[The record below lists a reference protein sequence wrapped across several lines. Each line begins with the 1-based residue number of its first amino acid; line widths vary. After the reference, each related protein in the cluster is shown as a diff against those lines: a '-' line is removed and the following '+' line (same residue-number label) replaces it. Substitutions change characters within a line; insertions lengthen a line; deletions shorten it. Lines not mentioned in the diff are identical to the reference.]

1 MRITDLGIFGYRL
14 PLIRPVVIKGQSLP
28 TRSGYL
34 IRMTSDRGATGWGDI
49 APLPGFSAEKLED
62 TRDQVFHL
70 RSSIQEV
77 EVPETWSPLMD
88 DFPPLPHT
96 SDCSS
101 AVRFAIELALW
112 NLCLDTVRSNAAL
125 KDEQSCRQL
134 VFLNGLLTGTEDEIV
149 NQASQLT
156 RSGYR
161 AVKVKVG
168 GKLLEEDIRLT
179 LKVREVIGN
188 ETLLRL
194 DANRAWSLEDAVSFG
209 KSVNGSNI
217 DYIEEPLAD
226 PDHMATY
233 IAQGGIPV
241 ALDESLLEHPFERL
255 AKIQGIKAIVLKP
268 TLLGGFRA
276 SSRLAHK
283 ARQFGLQPVVS
294 SSFETGVGIAGLAR
308 LAAAVSRD
316 IPVGLDTY
324 RWLATDIVLPMIETQ
339 KGYIDLE
346 ELERRPLEINHPL
359 LEELTPIQR

>member
-70 RSSIQEV
+70 KSSIQEV
-77 EVPETWSPLMD
+77 EVPETWSPLID
-88 DFPPLPHT
+88 DFPPLVHT

-112 NLCLDTVRSNAAL
+112 NLCLDTVRSSATL

-209 KSVNGSNI
+209 K
-217 DYIEEPLAD
+217 
-226 PDHMATY
+226 
-233 IAQGGIPV
+233 GGIPV

-308 LAAAVSRD
+308 LAAAVSMD

-346 ELERRPLEINHPL
+346 ELERRPLEINHSL
-359 LEELTPIQR
+359 LEELTDA

>member
-34 IRMTSDRGATGWGDI
+34 IRMTSDTGAIGWGDI
-49 APLPGFSAEKLED
+49 APLPRFSSEKLED
-62 TRDQVFHL
+62 TRDQVLHL
-70 RSSIQEV
+70 RSSIQEA

-88 DFPPLPHT
+88 NLPPQLHS

-101 AVRFAIELALW
+101 AVRFGIELALW
-112 NLCLDTVRSNAAL
+112 NLCLDAVRSSAAQ
-125 KDEQSCRQL
+125 KGKQTHGQL
-134 VFLNGLLTGTEDEIV
+134 VYLNGLLTGTEDEIV
-149 NQASQLT
+149 KQASQLT

-179 LKVREVIGN
+179 SKVREVIGE
-188 ETLLRL
+188 ETVLRL
-194 DANRAWSLEDAVSFG
+194 DANRAWSLEEAVSFG

-226 PDHMATY
+226 PDHMATF

-241 ALDESLLEHPFERL
+241 ALDETLLEHPFERL
-255 AKIQGIKAIVLKP
+255 DKFQGIKAIVLKP
-268 TLLGGFRA
+268 TLLGGLHA

-308 LAAAVSRD
+308 LAAAISSD

-324 RWLATDIVLPMIETQ
+324 RWLATDVVLPRIETQ
-339 KGYIDLE
+339 NGFIDLE
-346 ELERRPLEINHPL
+346 EIERRRLEINQPL
-359 LEELTPIQR
+359 LEELAPIQR

>member
-112 NLCLDTVRSNAAL
+112 NLCLDTGRSSAVQ
-125 KDEQSCRQL
+125 KDEQSCRQP
-134 VFLNGLLTGTEDEIV
+134 VFLNGLLTGTGDEIV

-188 ETLLRL
+188 KTLLRL
-194 DANRAWSLEDAVSFG
+194 DANRAWSLEDAVWFG
-209 KSVNGSNI
+209 SAVKESNI

-226 PDHMATY
+226 PAGMATFF
-233 IAQGGIPV
+233 AECDLPV
-241 ALDESLLEHPFERL
+241 ALDETLLELPIEQL
-255 AKIQGIKAIVLKP
+255 DKGKGIKAVVLKA
-268 TLLGGFRA
+268 TLLGGLHR
-276 SSRLAHK
+276 SMELVLM
-283 ARQFGLQPVVS
+283 ARQLEMETVVS
-294 SSFETGVGIAGLAR
+294 STFESGVGIAGLAR
-308 LAAAVSRD
+308 FAAIASRD
-316 IPVGLDTY
+316 TPVGLDTY
-324 RWLATDIVLPMIETQ
+324 RWLATDVLLHRIETQ
-339 KGYIDLE
+339 NGYIDLDL
-346 ELERRPLEINHPL
+346 LERRHREINRFS
-359 LEELTPIQR
+359 LEELTDA

>member
-14 PLIRPVVIKGQSLP
+14 PLIRPVVIKGQSLLS
-28 TRSGYL
+28 RSGYL

-49 APLPGFSAEKLED
+49 APLPGFSVGKLED

-70 RSSIQEV
+70 KSSIQDI

-88 DFPPLPHT
+88 DFPPLPHNG
-96 SDCSS
+96 DCSS

-112 NLCLDTVRSNAAL
+112 NLCLATVRSSTAL
-125 KDEQSCRQL
+125 KDEQSCRRL
-134 VFLNGLLTGTEDEIV
+134 VSLNGLLTGTEDEIV

-194 DANRAWSLEDAVSFG
+194 DANRAWSLEDAISFG

-226 PDHMATY
+226 PDHMTTY

-255 AKIQGIKAIVLKP
+255 ARIQGIKAIVLKP

-276 SSRLAHK
+276 SSRIAHK

-324 RWLATDIVLPMIETQ
+324 RWLATDVVLPMIETQ
-339 KGYIDLE
+339 KGYIDLD

-359 LEELTPIQR
+359 LEELADA